1 MKLYCTQAGRMRE
14 LAAKPTLQFYVCGIT
29 PYDSMHVGH
38 LAMFLTYDVLARRM
52 QQLGSEVRII
62 RNITDVDD
70 PLLPRAQELGIPY
83 WDLVE
88 SEVTQYHS
96 DVRALGLLPSLT
108 EARASE
114 HVEQMAA
121 AVVELLERGH
131 AYRLGDSVYFSVQSD
146 PEFGSLSRL
155 DQSTM
160 IELSAERGGDP
171 TREGKRH
178 PLDFVLWQPSR
189 PGEPEYD
196 TVVGKGRPGWHIG
209 CSIMSREH
217 LGTIDL
223 HGGGEDLIFPHHE
236 CENAQNRTIPNG
248 SRVDMWVH
256 AAFVSYDG
264 HKMSKSLGN
273 IVLARDLLKEHDP
286 RALRLAVLANYRHR
300 VGMDWHND
308 YLTDAAA
315 MLQRWS
321 NAAKIGNGPD
331 PRPFE
336 NEFFERLDN
345 GLEIPEAVAAL
356 DRYAQAINE
365 SPGTEPA
372 GAALARMTGALGIDL
387 ARPA

>member
-1 MKLYCTQAGRMRE
+1 
-14 LAAKPTLQFYVCGIT
+14 
-29 PYDSMHVGH
+29 
-38 LAMFLTYDVLARRM
+38 
-52 QQLGSEVRII
+52 
-62 RNITDVDD
+62 
-70 PLLPRAQELGIPY
+70 
-83 WDLVE
+83 
-88 SEVTQYHS
+88 
-96 DVRALGLLPSLT
+96 
-108 EARASE
+108 
-114 HVEQMAA
+114 
-121 AVVELLERGH
+121 H

-264 HKMSKSLGN
+264 HKMSKS
-273 IVLARDLLKEHDP
+273 
-286 RALRLAVLANYRHR
+286 
-300 VGMDWHND
+300 
-308 YLTDAAA
+308 
-315 MLQRWS
+315 
-321 NAAKIGNGPD
+321 
-331 PRPFE
+331 
-336 NEFFERLDN
+336 
-345 GLEIPEAVAAL
+345 
-356 DRYAQAINE
+356 
-365 SPGTEPA
+365 
-372 GAALARMTGALGIDL
+372 
-387 ARPA
+387 